1 MWKRWGLPRFTR
13 VPLPEG
19 LGCASPPAAP
29 HLRAVYRRHPYLA
42 ACLLA
47 QASQPLWLVVSY
59 DGSTA
64 VRRVRGGPRDP
75 PLPSEPS
82 ERLSPHSAQALIRHR
97 EAPGDQAISAAFTIR
112 VCTRLTN
119 VRRAFN
125 DTFRRHRLSN
135 HDGLAF
141 PPLSRDTRPA
151 GSQPPCRAGQMQN
164 PYPNHYSPAFAFSGI
179 PYPLVHRFTL
189 AGDLPLPV
197 ETMGLTTFRTST
209 IPGGIRPRLSAGGT
223 TSARGVRVSPLPR
236 HLPFGSSLSASLACC
251 P

>member
-1 MWKRWGLPRFTR
+1 MRLQG
-13 VPLPEG
+13 
-19 LGCASPPAAP
+19 AI
-29 HLRAVYRRHPYLA
+29 
-42 ACLLA
+42 
-47 QASQPLWLVVSY
+47 
-59 DGSTA
+59 
-64 VRRVRGGPRDP
+64 
-75 PLPSEPS
+75 PSEPG
-82 ERLSPHSAQALIRHR
+82 LQVSPHRAQALIRHR

-209 IPGGIRPRLSAGGT
+209 IPGGVRLCLSAGGT
-223 TSARGVRVSPLPR
+223 TSARGDQVPPLPG
-236 HLPFGSSLSASLACC
+236 HVPFGSSLSASLACWLLRRLNSSS
-251 P
+251 PGLAIPSNPSS